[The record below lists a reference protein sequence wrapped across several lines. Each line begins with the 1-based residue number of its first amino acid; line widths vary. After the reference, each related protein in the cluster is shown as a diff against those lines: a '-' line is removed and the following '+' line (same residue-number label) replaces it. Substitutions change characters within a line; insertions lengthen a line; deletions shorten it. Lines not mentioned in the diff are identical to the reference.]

1 MREVFI
7 EVGTQVI
14 FELLMLLVG
23 VLFAYLGKLIAKSK
37 KLEHISYAMIEL
49 EAVVN
54 NVVGE
59 LQQTTVEVL
68 KAATED
74 GKLTKADIKY
84 LGEQLIAKATAQLSN
99 PAAETLTAA
108 GVDIEGM
115 IHSVAESWIAEIK
128 RGAEH

>member
-7 EVGTQVI
+7 EVGTQII

-49 EAVVN
+49 ESVVN

-68 KAATED
+68 KGATAD
-74 GKLTKADIKY
+74 GKLTKEDIKY
-84 LGEQLIAKATAQLSN
+84 LGEQLIEKATAQLSN